1 MGRNIRKQNV
11 SGRTWSKDQE
21 ESPDVTNFSPRVSL
35 RRKTEIAHQEGKG
48 EEVSVNENTRI
59 YKKEKEIEPK

>member
-35 RRKTEIAHQEGKG
+35 RRKTEIAQEGK
-48 EEVSVNENTRI
+48 EVSVNENTRI